1 MEERLTRGEGKVR
14 GGRQTY
20 SARHLIDLAGS
31 ACLSSMICV
40 ARKTHVTCCT
50 WFNASRDSNRVLTA
64 TWRRRATMSPSNR
77 HGCGVSEA
85 GVAGT
90 CA

>member
-31 ACLSSMICV
+31 AFLSSMICV
-40 ARKTHVTCCT
+40 ARNTHVP
-50 WFNASRDSNRVLTA
+50 AVLQRVTRFEPGLGGRLA
-64 TWRRRATMSPSNR
+64 T
-77 HGCGVSEA
+77 
-85 GVAGT
+85 T
-90 CA
+90 CAGRRPP

>member
-1 MEERLTRGEGKVR
+1 MQERLTRGEGKVR

-31 ACLSSMICV
+31 ACWSSMIFTGAGLRMYLLC
-40 ARKTHVTCCT
+40 
-50 WFNASRDSNRVLTA
+50 FNALRDSNRVCLGACT
-64 TWRRRATMSPSNR
+64 RRAARRPSYR

>member
-40 ARKTHVTCCT
+40 ARKTHVPAVVQRVTRFEPGLFGVLRTTCEQ
-50 WFNASRDSNRVLTA
+50 D
-64 TWRRRATMSPSNR
+64 PI
-77 HGCGVSEA
+77 
-85 GVAGT
+85 
-90 CA
+90 